1 MRERRGENKGKK
13 DAPAVSL
20 PINRCLVAS
29 PAVLPGGGEGV
40 MVGRRE
46 GGREERWIDGWKKGR
61 KKRW

>member
-46 GGREERWIDGWKKGR
+46 GGREGGKMD
-61 KKRW
+61 